1 LETVVSFDVT
11 ASVAFAHADA
21 SSTRS
26 LLATLLLGLAAVGA
40 SLLQT
45 RPASFD
51 ELQVLLRCHCRLLLL
66 LFVAGFLLES
76 ACVLGAWCLRC
87 VCCFVLLLLFARF
100 FASSLPSTLFV
111 VAGKGTVCSPCVE
124 RGWQGTRAEGWGRAM
139 FFFLFLLCVFFF
151 DTVFEEGTKKLL
163 GT

>member
-51 ELQVLLRCHCRLLLL
+51 ELQVLLRCHCRLLLF
-66 LFVAGFLLES
+66 LFVAGFLLG
-76 ACVLGAWCLRC
+76 ACVALC
-87 VCCFVLLLLFARF
+87 LLLCASASLRTIFRF
-100 FASSLPSTLFV
+100 FSAFDFVRCSRERDCLFTLRRER
-111 VAGKGTVCSPCVE
+111 VAGD
-124 RGWQGTRAEGWGRAM
+124 EG
-139 FFFLFLLCVFFF
+139 
-151 DTVFEEGTKKLL
+151 
-163 GT
+163 